1 MNPPAAD
8 WNRAGTQRV
17 WCARVPAT
25 DAGMPADLYRSWLTD
40 AEAERMAQF
49 RTPALRRQHL
59 VTRALCRAVL
69 SRHHPVAPGDWRF
82 EIDANGRPGVVAPS
96 AGRDLCFSLSNT
108 ADWVAC
114 IVARAPA
121 EVGIDIEHIDGGAAD
136 PGIAA
141 RYFAPG
147 EAASLADLD
156 EAAARRRFM
165 QLWTLKEAYA
175 KARGL
180 GLSLALDRFAIEPDA
195 SPIHLRCDAGIDAD
209 AGGWRF
215 DQRPLGGD
223 HLLAVARRGCPDVPI
238 EVVAIT
244 P

>member
-1 MNPPAAD
+1 
-8 WNRAGTQRV
+8 
-17 WCARVPAT
+17 
-25 DAGMPADLYRSWLTD
+25 
-40 AEAERMAQF
+40 MAQF

-69 SRHHPVAPGDWRF
+69 SRHHPVPPGDWRF
-82 EIDANGRPGVVAPS
+82 EIDAYGRPGVVAPS

-108 ADWVAC
+108 SEWAAC
-114 IVARAPA
+114 IVALAPA

-147 EAASLADLD
+147 EAASLTGLN
-156 EAAARRRFM
+156 EATARRRFM
-165 QLWTLKEAYA
+165 RLWTLKEAYT

-180 GLSLALDRFAIEPDA
+180 GLSLALDRFVIEPDA
-195 SPIHLRCDAGIDAD
+195 LPIHLRCDAGVDVN
-209 AGGWRF
+209 AGDWRF
-215 DQRPLGGD
+215 DQRLLGDD